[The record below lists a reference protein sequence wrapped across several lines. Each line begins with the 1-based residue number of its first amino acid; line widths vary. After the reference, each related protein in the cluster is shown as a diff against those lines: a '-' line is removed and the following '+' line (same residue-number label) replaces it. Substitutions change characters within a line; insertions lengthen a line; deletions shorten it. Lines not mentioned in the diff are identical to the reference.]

1 MIEISLVFYYL
12 FLYWEKIR
20 VMFVEVLPQVAETFK
35 APENSQFLTHD
46 RKATGAGWGSL
57 EVESELL
64 MRKMHQIRNASSDR
78 NFLLTAE
85 RLLIPICSQVTT
97 INVIFFWRELAQF
110 MFFKKEKFNNN
121 QTNQTYILGLNLSLL
136 RYHCQRISFNALK
149 SAKFDF

>member
-1 MIEISLVFYYL
+1 
-12 FLYWEKIR
+12 
-20 VMFVEVLPQVAETFK
+20 MFVEVLPQVAETFK

-85 RLLIPICSQVTT
+85 RLSIPICSQVTT

-121 QTNQTYILGLNLSLL
+121 QTNQNLHSWLKLVIVAVSLPE
-136 RYHCQRISFNALK
+136 
-149 SAKFDF
+149 D

>member
-1 MIEISLVFYYL
+1 
-12 FLYWEKIR
+12 
-20 VMFVEVLPQVAETFK
+20 MFVEVLPQVAETFK

-121 QTNQTYILGLNLSLL
+121 QTNQNFYILGLNLSLL

>member
-1 MIEISLVFYYL
+1 MKYDRNLTRILL
-12 FLYWEKIR
+12 FIFVLREKR

-121 QTNQTYILGLNLSLL
+121 QTNQNLHSWLKLVIVAVSLPE
-136 RYHCQRISFNALK
+136 
-149 SAKFDF
+149 D